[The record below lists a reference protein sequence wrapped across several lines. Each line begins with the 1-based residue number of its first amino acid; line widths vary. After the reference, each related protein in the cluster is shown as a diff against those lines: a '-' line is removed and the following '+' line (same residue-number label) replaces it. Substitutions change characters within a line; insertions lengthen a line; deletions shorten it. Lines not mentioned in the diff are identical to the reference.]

1 VLIYIELVD
10 QYQGGM
16 PIPLAIV
23 NLKASDSR
31 NNITRSKPMQGQKH
45 DLHHEF
51 PEFNGAIHELK
62 MTDNHFA
69 RLFNEYHELD
79 HEVHRIETGVE
90 NTSDDYLEERKKARL
105 NLKDQLFGIL
115 KAHAA

>member
-1 VLIYIELVD
+1 
-10 QYQGGM
+10 M
-16 PIPLAIV
+16 PS
-23 NLKASDSR
+23 KS
-31 NNITRSKPMQGQKH
+31 NIKTRQNWS
-45 DLHHEF
+45 EF
-51 PEFNGAIHELK
+51 TQFKEVIHELK

-79 HEVHRIETGVE
+79 HEVHRIETGAE

-105 NLKDQLFGIL
+105 NLKDQLFSML